1 MVKHIV
7 LFKFKPFNS
16 ESERLTTCEKI
27 KSELTA
33 LVEKVPTL
41 LTAEVGINCNPNE
54 QFDIA
59 LTTTHNDGRTKGVR
73 SASFA
78 CRRRKKFHQTYFG
91 GSFLLRLPILI
102 TTPMKNKALYLLFA
116 LFVCIQTVLQ

>member
-7 LFKFKPFNS
+7 LFKLKPFNS
-16 ESERLTTCEKI
+16 ESERLAACEKI
-27 KSELTA
+27 KSELSA

-59 LTTTHNDGRTKGVR
+59 LTTTHNDMEGLKEYAQHPLHVDVAKNFIR
-73 SASFA
+73 
-78 CRRRKKFHQTYFG
+78 
-91 GSFLLRLPILI
+91 PILE
-102 TTPMKNKALYLLFA
+102 ARSCCDY
-116 LFVCIQTVLQ
+116 QY